1 MSGRRSG
8 RLLGVTLA
16 LVALAA
22 LAGGVIGV
30 DPDLSQLG
38 YDWSAAAVST
48 LVP

>member
-22 LAGGVIGV
+22 VFGGVIG
-30 DPDLSQLG
+30 DLEYHQLE
-38 YDWSAAAVST
+38 YDWSAAIVTA

>member
-16 LVALAA
+16 FVALAA
-22 LAGGVIGV
+22 LVGGVLGV
-30 DPDLSQLG
+30 DPDLHQFE
-38 YDWSAAAVST
+38 YDWSAAIVTA

>member
-16 LVALAA
+16 FVALAA
-22 LAGGVIGV
+22 LVGGVLGV
-30 DPDLSQLG
+30 DPTCTSLSTT
-38 YDWSAAAVST
+38 WSAAIVTA

>member
-22 LAGGVIGV
+22 LAGGVIGE
-30 DPDLSQLG
+30 PDLHQME
-38 YDWSAAAVST
+38 YDWSAAIVAT